1 MVDLVGAFS
10 GFNKQQDADERR
22 RLELAN
28 AFNAFKQANPYATP
42 MEMQS
47 FIDQAAAGRNYL
59 AGGMPSSDV
68 LNVIGQRNADAL
80 KAKKA
85 KEASAALTSRLNQMK
100 QVQEL
105 LPSIAMGFPG
115 GADNMTDFVDGETV
129 RTTAFDE
136 YIESLGL
143 PPELTSQFT
152 PARFQEVFRG
162 QTTKY
167 VDDALRIIRNSG
179 GNIDIDQVVSQLNVP
194 KSLVQ
199 GFKTQVTQEQNR
211 IKTNF
216 ELANKKEFINQMA
229 DAMKIGPVA
238 VDNVANSMK
247 ELGAANGFS
256 VTPEYLNSIKNEA
269 MRLVEKRTKEEQL
282 ADDARLNK
290 KEEDFTK
297 AVLANPDLRNI
308 VYGGAVETVG
318 TDQVL
323 VAKRLMREIYQNM
336 YRDIDPALKTRLE
349 EKIDVLLDSMIGN
362 AQISQDLKIEKRMN
376 LLEEK
381 AAGARKTILDN
392 NQNVIN
398 LVFSGKSDA
407 AKPFK
412 LAAMNLAQRYNI
424 SKATAITLAQAFDNL
439 SKSGKPMTSIELE
452 KEGEAILQMMG
463 VATIDEATTQ
473 LKDNIMSEGSYD
485 KSGKTITFEKFF
497 EDMESK
503 STQALET
510 YNNELDQTLQSQ
522 AQPREKLMQLKATL
536 DKLNRYK
543 ERFNLRIANAKRNS
557 YGEEKFI
564 TAGTPAYDDER
575 VENYQKG
582 YLGNVE
588 AITKKIQKEIAK
600 IENDIATSSAPI
612 EMGTR
617 YDDADIAAR
626 KGELQ
631 NIERN
636 PSIITTNNVTGVANP
651 NLAAMVQ
658 EFLNV
663 GGGLTDGQDMID
675 ILAGTD
681 GATISIDD
689 FQFFKSDPYN
699 FIRRYNPT
707 FFRDYIDQNGDPMR

>member
-1 MVDLVGAFS
+1 
-10 GFNKQQDADERR
+10 
-22 RLELAN
+22 
-28 AFNAFKQANPYATP
+28 
-42 MEMQS
+42 MQS
-47 FIDQAAAGRNYL
+47 FVDQAAAGRNYL
-59 AGGMPSSDV
+59 AGGMPSGDV
-68 LNVIGQRNADAL
+68 LNLIGQRNADAL
-80 KAKKA
+80 KAKQE
-85 KEASAALTSRLNQMK
+85 KEASAALTSRLSQMK
-100 QVQEL
+100 QVQDL
-105 LPSIAMGFPG
+105 LPSIAMGMPG

-129 RTTAFDE
+129 TTTAFDE
-136 YIESLGL
+136 YIASLGL
-143 PPELTSQFT
+143 PTELTSQFT

-167 VDDALRIIRNSG
+167 VDDAMRIIKNSG
-179 GNIDIDQVVSQLNVP
+179 GNIDIDKLVAQLNVP
-194 KSLVQ
+194 KALVQ
-199 GFKTQVTQEQNR
+199 GFKTQVTEEQNR

-216 ELANKKEFINQMA
+216 ELGNKKEFINQMA

-238 VDNVANSMK
+238 VENVANTMK
-247 ELGAANGFS
+247 QLGAVNGFN
-256 VTPEYLNSIKNEA
+256 VTPEYLNSVKNEA
-269 MRLVEKRTKEEQL
+269 MRLVEVRDKEEQI
-282 ADDARLNK
+282 ANDARLNE
-290 KEEDFTK
+290 KEEKFTE
-297 AVLANPDLRNI
+297 AIEADNDLRNI
-308 VYGGAVETVG
+308 VYGGVTETVG

-323 VAKRLMREIYQNM
+323 IAKRLMREKYQNM
-336 YRDIDPALKTRLE
+336 FRDIDPALKERLE
-349 EKIDVLLDSMIGN
+349 AKIETMLQSMIGN

-376 LLEEK
+376 TLEEK
-381 AAGARKTILDN
+381 AAGSRKTILDN

-497 EDMESK
+497 QDMESK
-503 STQALET
+503 STKAFET
-510 YNNELDQTLQSQ
+510 YADELDQTLQSQ
-522 AQPREKLMQLKATL
+522 AQPREKLLQLKSTL

-543 ERFNLRIANAKRNS
+543 ERFNLRLANAKRNS

-564 TAGTPAYDDER
+564 TAGTPAYDDAR

-582 YLGNVE
+582 YLGNVQG
-588 AITKKIQKEIAK
+588 ITEKIQKEIAK
-600 IENDIATSSAPI
+600 IENDISQSTAAI

-617 YDDADIAAR
+617 YDDADISAR
-626 KGELQ
+626 KGELE
-631 NIERN
+631 NIEDN
-636 PSIITTNNVTGVANP
+636 PSIITTNQVTGIANP
-651 NLAAMVQ
+651 NLAVMVK

-663 GGGLTDGQDMID
+663 GGGLMDGQDMID

-681 GATISIDD
+681 GATISIDV
-689 FQFFKSDPYN
+689 FQLFKSDPYN

-707 FFRDYIDQNGDPMR
+707 FFRDYIEQNGDPMR